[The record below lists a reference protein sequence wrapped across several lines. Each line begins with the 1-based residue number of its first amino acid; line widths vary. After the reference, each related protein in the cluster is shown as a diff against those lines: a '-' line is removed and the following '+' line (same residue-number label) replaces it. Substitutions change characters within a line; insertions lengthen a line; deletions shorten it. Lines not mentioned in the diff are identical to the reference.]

1 MAGAKRDYYDVL
13 GVKRSATHEEIRK
26 AYRELALRHHPDR
39 VPAAEKRQAEER
51 FKEMSEAYAVLSDP
65 QKRALY
71 DQYGHQG
78 IDQRYAREDVF
89 RGTDFSGA
97 FEGMG
102 DLGLG
107 GDFFE
112 NLFGG
117 LGFDLFGGTGRRR
130 GGRTDQGAAAAAE
143 RGRDLEIEVSVTLD
157 EAFRGTEKT
166 ITVPRYDACPACGGT
181 GAAPGTS
188 RSSCPDCRGTGQRVV
203 SSGIF
208 QMAQP
213 CVRCRGTGTIVA
225 APCAECRG
233 EGRVRVTRTLS
244 VKVPPG
250 VDTGSRL
257 RMKGEGEAGR
267 RSAGDL
273 YVIVEVLP
281 KPGFERRGDDLATE
295 VRVPMADA
303 ALGAEVSVPT
313 LEGPVAMKIP
323 PGTQPGTVL
332 RLRGRGMPSLRGRGV
347 GDQLV
352 TVRVQIPTRL
362 TTRQRSLIEELR
374 RT

>member
-13 GVKRSATHEEIRK
+13 GVKKSATHEEIRK

-39 VPAAEKRQAEER
+39 VPAAEKKQAEER

-107 GDFFE
+107 GSFFE
-112 NLFGG
+112 NLFSGM
-117 LGFDLFGGTGRRR
+117 GFDVFGGAGRRR
-130 GGRTDQGAAAAAE
+130 AGTAPGAEPAGGQ
-143 RGRDLEIEVSVTLD
+143 GRDLEIEASVTLD

-166 ITVPRYDACPACGGT
+166 VTVPRYDPCPACGGT
-181 GAAPGTS
+181 GAEPGTS
-188 RSSCPDCRGTGQRVV
+188 RSSCPDCQGTGQRVV

-213 CVRCRGTGTIVA
+213 CARCRGTGTVVET
-225 APCAECRG
+225 PCGSCRG

-257 RMKGEGEAGR
+257 RMKGEGEAGQR
-267 RSAGDL
+267 GHGDL
-273 YVIVEVLP
+273 YVVIEVQP

-295 VRVPMADA
+295 VRVFMVDA
-303 ALGAEVSVPT
+303 TLGAEVSVPT

-323 PGTQPGTVL
+323 PGTQPGAVL
-332 RLRGRGMPSLRGRGV
+332 RLRGRGMPTLRGRGV

-352 TVRVQIPTRL
+352 TVRVEIPARL
-362 TTRQRSLIEELR
+362 SPRQRSLMEEFQHS
-374 RT
+374 

>member
-1 MAGAKRDYYDVL
+1 
-13 GVKRSATHEEIRK
+13 
-26 AYRELALRHHPDR
+26 
-39 VPAAEKRQAEER
+39 
-51 FKEMSEAYAVLSDP
+51 MSEAYAVLSDP

-117 LGFDLFGGTGRRR
+117 MGFDLFGGAGRRR
-130 GGRTDQGAAAAAE
+130 GAGAAAAAE
-143 RGRDLEIEVSVTLD
+143 SRGRDLEVEESITLD

-166 ITVPRYDACPACGGT
+166 VTVPRYDACPTCSGT
-181 GAAPGTS
+181 GAKPGTS
-188 RSSCPDCRGTGQRVV
+188 RSPCSDCRGTGQRVV

-213 CVRCRGTGTIVA
+213 CARCRGTGTVVET
-225 APCAECRG
+225 PCSACRG

-257 RMKGEGEAGR
+257 RMKGEGEAGSR
-267 RSAGDL
+267 GHGDL
-273 YVIVEVLP
+273 YVIIEVLP

-295 VRVPMADA
+295 VRIAMADA

-313 LEGPVAMKIP
+313 LEGLVAMKIP
-323 PGTQPGTVL
+323 PGTQPGAVL
-332 RLRGRGMPSLRGRGV
+332 RLRGRGMPALRGRGV

-352 TVRVQIPTRL
+352 AVKVAIPTRL
-362 TTRQRSLIEELR
+362 TPEQRALIEKLR
-374 RT
+374 TT

>member
-1 MAGAKRDYYDVL
+1 MAGAKRDYYEVL
-13 GVKRSATHEEIRK
+13 GVKKNATHEEIRR

-39 VPAAEKRQAEER
+39 VPAAEKKQAEEQ

-89 RGTDFSGA
+89 RGTDFSSA
-97 FEGMG
+97 FEGLG
-102 DLGLG
+102 DIGFG
-107 GDFFE
+107 SFFE
-112 NLFGG
+112 NLFGDM
-117 LGFDLFGGTGRRR
+117 GFDLFGGGRRR
-130 GGRTDQGAAAAAE
+130 SAGAAAAAS
-143 RGRDLEIEVSVTLD
+143 RGRDLEIEASITLE

-166 ITVPRYDACPACGGT
+166 VTVPRYDACPTCGGT
-181 GAAPGTS
+181 GAKPGTS

-213 CVRCRGTGTIVA
+213 CARCRGTGTVVET
-225 APCAECRG
+225 PCPACRG
-233 EGRVRVTRTLS
+233 EGRLKVTRTLS

-257 RMKGEGEAGR
+257 RMKGEGEAGTR
-267 RSAGDL
+267 GHGDL
-273 YVIVEVLP
+273 YVIIEVLP
-281 KPGFERRGDDLATE
+281 KAGFERRGDDLATE
-295 VRVPMADA
+295 VRIPMADA

-313 LEGPVAMKIP
+313 LEGQVAMKIP
-323 PGTQPGTVL
+323 PGTQPGAVL
-332 RLRGRGMPSLRGRGV
+332 RLRGRGMPTIRGRGT

-352 TVRVQIPTRL
+352 TVRVEIPTRL
-362 TTRQRSLIEELR
+362 SSRQRELIEQFR
-374 RT
+374 NS

>member
-13 GVKRSATHEEIRK
+13 GVKKSATHEDIRK
-26 AYRELALRHHPDR
+26 AYRELALLHHPDR
-39 VPAAEKRQAEER
+39 VPAGEKKQAEER

-97 FEGMG
+97 FEGLG

-107 GDFFE
+107 GGFFE
-112 NLFGG
+112 SLFGD
-117 LGFDLFGGTGRRR
+117 LGFDMFGTGARRR
-130 GGRTDQGAAAAAE
+130 KPGAAAADA
-143 RGRDLEIEVSVTLD
+143 RGRDLEIETSVTLD
-157 EAFRGTEKT
+157 EAFHGAEKT
-166 ITVPRYDACPACGGT
+166 VTVPRYDPCPSCGGT
-181 GAAPGTS
+181 GAKPGTS
-188 RSSCPDCRGTGQRVV
+188 RSSCPDCRGTGKRAV

-213 CVRCRGTGTIVA
+213 CARCRGSGTVVET
-225 APCAECRG
+225 PCGACRG
-233 EGRVRVTRTLS
+233 EGRVKVTRTLS

-257 RMKGEGEAGR
+257 RVKGEGESG
-267 RSAGDL
+267 SKGSGVL
-273 YVIVEVLP
+273 YVVVEVLP
-281 KPGFERRGDDLATE
+281 KPGFDRRGDDLATE
-295 VRVPMADA
+295 ARISMADA
-303 ALGAEVSVPT
+303 ALGTEVSVPT

-323 PGTQPGTVL
+323 PGTQPGAVL
-332 RLRGRGMPSLRGRGV
+332 RLRGRGMPALRNRGV

-352 TVRVQIPTRL
+352 TVRVEIPTRL
-362 TTRQRSLIEELR
+362 NPRQRTLIEEFKHS
-374 RT
+374 

>member
-13 GVKRSATHEEIRK
+13 GVKKSATHEEIRK

-39 VPAAEKRQAEER
+39 VPAAEKKQAEER

-97 FEGMG
+97 FEGLG

-107 GDFFE
+107 GSFFE
-112 NLFGG
+112 SLFSGMGFDVFGG
-117 LGFDLFGGTGRRR
+117 RGGRRR
-130 GGRTDQGAAAAAE
+130 AGAAPGADE
-143 RGRDLEIEVSVTLD
+143 GSGRGRDLEIEASVTLD
-157 EAFRGTEKT
+157 EAFRGAEKT
-166 ITVPRYDACPACGGT
+166 VTVPRYDACPACGGT

-188 RSSCPDCRGTGQRVV
+188 RSTCPDCRGSGQRVV

-213 CVRCRGTGTIVA
+213 CARCRGTGTVVET
-225 APCAECRG
+225 PCTDCRG
-233 EGRVRVTRTLS
+233 EGRVKVTRTLS

-250 VDTGSRL
+250 VETGSRL
-257 RMKGEGEAGR
+257 RMKGEGESGR
-267 RSAGDL
+267 RGAGDL
-273 YVIVEVLP
+273 YVEVEVLP
-281 KPGFERRGDDLATE
+281 KQGFERRGDDLTSE
-295 VRVPMADA
+295 VRVGMADA

-323 PGTQPGTVL
+323 AGTQPGAVL

-352 TVRVQIPTRL
+352 TIRVEIPTRL
-362 TTRQRSLIEELR
+362 SPRQRSIIEDFKR
-374 RT
+374 S

>member
-1 MAGAKRDYYDVL
+1 MAGVKRDYYDVL

-26 AYRELALRHHPDR
+26 SYRELALRHHPDR
-39 VPAAEKRQAEER
+39 VPAGEKKQAEER

-71 DQYGHQG
+71 DQYGHPG

-97 FEGMG
+97 FEGLG

-107 GDFFE
+107 GSFFE

-117 LGFDLFGGTGRRR
+117 MGFDVFGGGRRKAGTTPGAEP
-130 GGRTDQGAAAAAE
+130 GGE
-143 RGRDLEIEVSVTLD
+143 RGQDLEIEASVTLE
-157 EAFRGTEKT
+157 EAFSGTEKT
-166 ITVPRYDACPACGGT
+166 VTVPRYDACPSCGGT
-181 GAAPGTS
+181 GAQPGTS

-213 CVRCRGTGTIVA
+213 CTRCRGTGTVVET
-225 APCAECRG
+225 PCGACRG

-250 VDTGSRL
+250 VDSGSRL

-267 RSAGDL
+267 HGTGDL
-273 YVIVEVLP
+273 YVVVEVLP
-281 KPGFERRGDDLATE
+281 KPGYERRGDDLATE
-295 VRVPMADA
+295 VRIAMADA

-323 PGTQPGTVL
+323 PGTQPGSVL
-332 RLRGRGMPSLRGRGV
+332 RLRGRGMPALRGRGV

-352 TVRVQIPTRL
+352 TVRVEIPTRL
-362 TTRQRSLIEELR
+362 SPRQRTIIEEFKHS
-374 RT
+374 

>member
-13 GVKRSATHEEIRK
+13 GVKKSATHEEIRK

-39 VPAAEKRQAEER
+39 VPAAEKKPAEER

-107 GDFFE
+107 GSFFE

-117 LGFDLFGGTGRRR
+117 MGFDLFGGTGQRRR
-130 GGRTDQGAAAAAE
+130 AGAAPGAE
-143 RGRDLEIEVSVTLD
+143 GRDTRGRDLEIESSITLD
-157 EAFRGTEKT
+157 EAFRGTEKSV
-166 ITVPRYDACPACGGT
+166 TVPRYDPCPQCGGT
-181 GAAPGTS
+181 GAQPGTS
-188 RSSCPDCRGTGQRVV
+188 RSSCPDCRGSGQRVV

-213 CVRCRGTGTIVA
+213 CGRCRGTGTVVET
-225 APCAECRG
+225 PCSSCRG
-233 EGRVRVTRTLS
+233 EGRIRVTRTLS

-250 VDTGSRL
+250 VDTGARL
-257 RMKGEGEAGR
+257 RMKGEGEAGSR
-267 RSAGDL
+267 GQGDL
-273 YVIVEVLP
+273 YVVVEVLP
-281 KPGFERRGDDLATE
+281 KPGFERRGDDLAAE
-295 VRVPMADA
+295 VSVSMADA

-313 LEGPVAMKIP
+313 MEGPVAMKIP
-323 PGTQPGTVL
+323 PGTQPGAVL
-332 RLRGRGMPSLRGRGV
+332 RLRGRGMPALRGKGV

-352 TVRVQIPTRL
+352 TVRVEIPTRL
-362 TTRQRSLIEELR
+362 NVRQRTLIEEFKR
-374 RT
+374 S

>member
-13 GVKRSATHEEIRK
+13 GVKKSATHEEIRK

-65 QKRALY
+65 QKRSLY

-97 FEGMG
+97 FEGLG

-107 GDFFE
+107 GSFFD
-112 NLFGG
+112 NLFSGM
-117 LGFDLFGGTGRRR
+117 GFDVFGGRGGRRR
-130 GGRTDQGAAAAAE
+130 AGTAPGADAGGE
-143 RGRDLEIEVSVTLD
+143 RGRDLEIEAAVTLD

-166 ITVPRYDACPACGGT
+166 VTVPRYDACPACGGT

-188 RSSCPDCRGTGQRVV
+188 RSTCSDCRGSGHRVV

-213 CVRCRGTGTIVA
+213 CARCQGTGTVVET
-225 APCAECRG
+225 PCTDCRG

-250 VDTGSRL
+250 VETGSRL
-257 RMKGEGEAGR
+257 RMKGEGESGR
-267 RSAGDL
+267 RGHGDL
-273 YVIVEVLP
+273 YVVIEVQP
-281 KPGFERRGDDLATE
+281 KSGFERRGDDLASE
-295 VRVPMADA
+295 VRVGMADA
-303 ALGAEVSVPT
+303 ALGAEVSVTT

-323 PGTQPGTVL
+323 AGTQPGAVL
-332 RLRGRGMPSLRGRGV
+332 RLRGRGMPALRGKGV

-352 TVRVQIPTRL
+352 TVRIEIPTRL
-362 TTRQRSLIEELR
+362 NARQRTLIEEFQIS
-374 RT
+374 

>member
-13 GVKRSATHEEIRK
+13 GVKKSSTHEEIKK

-39 VPAAEKRQAEER
+39 VPAAEKKQAEER

-78 IDQRYAREDVF
+78 IDQRYAQEDVF

-107 GDFFE
+107 GSFFE
-112 NLFGG
+112 NLFSGM
-117 LGFDLFGGTGRRR
+117 GFDVFREHGGRR
-130 GGRTDQGAAAAAE
+130 TTGAGAVGE
-143 RGRDLEIEVSVTLD
+143 RGRDLEIAESVTLD
-157 EAFRGTEKT
+157 EAFRGTEKCV
-166 ITVPRYDACPACGGT
+166 TVPRYESCKTCGGS
-181 GAAPGTS
+181 GARPGTS
-188 RSSCPDCRGTGQRVV
+188 RKSCPDCRGTGQRVV

-213 CVRCRGTGTIVA
+213 CSRCRGTGSVA
-225 APCAECRG
+225 EEPCATCRG

-257 RMKGEGEAGR
+257 RMKGEGEAGAR
-267 RSAGDL
+267 GAGDL
-273 YVIVEVLP
+273 YVVIEVQP
-281 KPGFERRGDDLATE
+281 KPGFERRGDDLTTE
-295 VRVPMADA
+295 VRVGMADA

-323 PGTQPGTVL
+323 AGTQPGAVL
-332 RLRGRGMPSLRGRGV
+332 RLRGRGMPALRGRGV

-352 TVRVQIPTRL
+352 TVRVEIPVRL
-362 TTRQRSLIEELR
+362 SPRQRSLMEEFQHS
-374 RT
+374 

>member
-1 MAGAKRDYYDVL
+1 MSAKRDYYDVL
-13 GVKRSATHEEIRK
+13 GVKKSSTHEEIKK

-39 VPAAEKRQAEER
+39 VPAAEKKQAEER

-107 GDFFE
+107 GSFFE
-112 NLFGG
+112 NLFSGM
-117 LGFDLFGGTGRRR
+117 GFDVFGAGGGRRR
-130 GGRTDQGAAAAAE
+130 AGTAPGDGPVGE
-143 RGRDLEIEVSVTLD
+143 RGRDLEIAATVTLD

-166 ITVPRYDACPACGGT
+166 VTVPRYESCQACGGS
-181 GAAPGTS
+181 GARPGTS

-213 CVRCRGTGTIVA
+213 CARCRGTGTVVQE
-225 APCAECRG
+225 PCGTCRG
-233 EGRVRVTRTLS
+233 EGRVKATRTLL

-257 RMKGEGEAGR
+257 RMKGEARQGRGEPATSTWLSRSFR
-267 RSAGDL
+267 RPASSAGATTSSRR
-273 YVIVEVLP
+273 YVS
-281 KPGFERRGDDLATE
+281 A
-295 VRVPMADA
+295 
-303 ALGAEVSVPT
+303 
-313 LEGPVAMKIP
+313 
-323 PGTQPGTVL
+323 
-332 RLRGRGMPSLRGRGV
+332 
-347 GDQLV
+347 
-352 TVRVQIPTRL
+352 
-362 TTRQRSLIEELR
+362 
-374 RT
+374 

>member
-1 MAGAKRDYYDVL
+1 MAGAKRDYYEVL
-13 GVKRSATHEEIRK
+13 GLKKSATHEEIRK

-39 VPAAEKRQAEER
+39 VPAGEKKQAEER

-89 RGTDFSGA
+89 RGTDFSSI

-102 DLGLG
+102 DLGMG

-117 LGFDLFGGTGRRR
+117 MGFDLFGGTRRR
-130 GGRTDQGAAAAAE
+130 GAGAGAGAAAAQS
-143 RGRDLEIEVSVTLD
+143 RGRDLEIEVSISLD
-157 EAFRGTEKT
+157 EAFRGTEKS
-166 ITVPRYDACPACGGT
+166 ISVPRYDACPVCAGT
-181 GAAPGTS
+181 GAKPGTS
-188 RSSCPDCRGTGQRVV
+188 RSTCPDCRGSGQRVV

-213 CVRCRGTGTIVA
+213 CGRCRGTGTVVET
-225 APCAECRG
+225 PCADCHG

-244 VKVPPG
+244 LKVPPG

-257 RMKGEGEAGR
+257 RMKGEGEAGSR
-267 RSAGDL
+267 GHGDL
-273 YVIVEVLP
+273 YVVIEVLP

-295 VRVPMADA
+295 VRIPMTDA

-313 LEGPVAMKIP
+313 MEGPVAMKIP
-323 PGTQPGTVL
+323 PGTQPGAVL
-332 RLRGRGMPSLRGRGV
+332 RLRGRGMPALRGRGV

-352 TVRVQIPTRL
+352 TVKVEIPTRL
-362 TTRQRSLIEELR
+362 SAEQRDLIEKLR
-374 RT
+374 QI